1 MCCAATHLDNRALYT
16 RARPFHSARDMT
28 AASSSA
34 LLPWADVFT
43 FNGEAEM
50 LRYRLALHSSFVTAS
65 VIIES
70 NVTFTGRQK
79 RPSQL
84 ASRILTDAERRRW
97 NVDVAQVP
105 LSEEIRTSLNPW
117 KKEFAARR
125 FATSVIAQRF
135 PRHRVYHSDVDEL
148 LDPAAM
154 HSLEVTTCIAPR
166 LRFYY
171 YSEHCPVYNETW
183 AGAIIVNTATKWFV
197 DRARGTP
204 PVMMRAHPGTDLS
217 HARKA
222 CAISDRLLG
231 WHMSFAMASD
241 AILQKLR
248 SYSHAHYAGAVTRQ
262 ANPSAFIDAKVR
274 ACADILGRLDV
285 GPIDGAYDGRLPPLP
300 GWPTHPSA
308 PRDDAMKAARMRA
321 F

>member
-1 MCCAATHLDNRALYT
+1 MLRSDAPRQPRALHP
-16 RARPFHSARDMT
+16 RPSIPLCARYDGSLIVR
-28 AASSSA
+28 

-84 ASRILTDAERRRW
+84 ASRILTDAERRRVERRRCSSAAKRG
-97 NVDVAQVP
+97 NSHVAQPGGKGVC
-105 LSEEIRTSLNPW
+105 R
-117 KKEFAARR
+117 RR
-125 FATSVIAQRF
+125 FATSVIAQR

-197 DRARGTP
+197 DRASGTP
-204 PVMMRAHPGTDLS
+204 PVMMRAHPGTDL
-217 HARKA
+217 ARA
-222 CAISDRLLG
+222 QGVRHFG
-231 WHMSFAMASD
+231 
-241 AILQKLR
+241 
-248 SYSHAHYAGAVTRQ
+248 
-262 ANPSAFIDAKVR
+262 PSARLAHVFRDGERRHTAK
-274 ACADILGRLDV
+274 AEEL
-285 GPIDGAYDGRLPPLP
+285 
-300 GWPTHPSA
+300 
-308 PRDDAMKAARMRA
+308 
-321 F
+321 